1 MYPKNHHFHISLNPL
16 LSPLIKPIC
25 IHSPPVAFT
34 STSLVPPKSAKYET
48 LPNEST
54 TEEQLHTTDADAL
67 QLLLQTKIRA
77 LEINEAI
84 HILDRLIEL
93 EPKESKYSLL
103 KAHLHMHYGE
113 HKLTT
118 NVFEEL
124 IHRDSFHVE
133 AYRSLLMLTSGTN
146 KPMEELLKR
155 IKEKAVEKTKKL
167 RGFIAEKR
175 CAPLMLYGTLL
186 EPLTRAQTLVDP
198 SDIAIRLLESL
209 KAEFPILS
217 YADFYPLAGIVAME
231 VTGGPEVP
239 FHPGR
244 EVLCSKTLLLYCFL
258 LLQEIVPL
266 KEVFQT
272 LRCDS
277 NGLTSHNSICRKAL
291 FYVVM
296 SGVNIEIF
304 SFEVPDCVSDEVHWM
319 LSYPNFVWGL
329 LFDGMQPLVDRFEK
343 VVAFEGS
350 NLARLGELG
359 GKLLPYFAINRGRSE
374 EGRGS
379 TFLALCIHLK
389 LLRKIVS
396 VKKIQAKAL

>member
-155 IKEKAVEKTKKL
+155 IKE
-167 RGFIAEKR
+167 
-175 CAPLMLYGTLL
+175 
-186 EPLTRAQTLVDP
+186 
-198 SDIAIRLLESL
+198 
-209 KAEFPILS
+209 
-217 YADFYPLAGIVAME
+217 
-231 VTGGPEVP
+231 
-239 FHPGR
+239 
-244 EVLCSKTLLLYCFL
+244 
-258 LLQEIVPL
+258 
-266 KEVFQT
+266 
-272 LRCDS
+272 
-277 NGLTSHNSICRKAL
+277 
-291 FYVVM
+291 
-296 SGVNIEIF
+296 
-304 SFEVPDCVSDEVHWM
+304 VSW
-319 LSYPNFVWGL
+319 Y
-329 LFDGMQPLVDRFEK
+329 
-343 VVAFEGS
+343 
-350 NLARLGELG
+350 
-359 GKLLPYFAINRGRSE
+359 
-374 EGRGS
+374 
-379 TFLALCIHLK
+379 
-389 LLRKIVS
+389 
-396 VKKIQAKAL
+396 